1 MISLEPLR
9 IDHAPAM
16 LAGLSDPA
24 AYAFLPDDPP
34 ESLAALQARYRRQA
48 VGRSPDGSALWLNW
62 VIRRQSDGALLGT
75 TQATVTGDL
84 ATVAYHVFPPH
95 WRQGIGR
102 AALAATLGLVFDFA
116 GVTLARALVDTRNH
130 ASRAL
135 LASLGFTAARTIERA
150 DFFKGGASDETQ
162 FELPRRDWRP
172 ALSPARPPAPAA
184 GAPPPPPPSS
194 LAAAAS
200 SSG

>member
-1 MISLEPLR
+1 MISLEPLHL
-9 IDHAPAM
+9 DHAPAM
-16 LAGLSDPA
+16 LPGLSDPA

-34 ESLAALQARYRRQA
+34 ADLAALQARYRRQTA
-48 VGRSPDGSALWLNW
+48 GRSPDGSALWLNW
-62 VIRRQSDGALLGT
+62 VIRRAPGATLLGT
-75 TQATVTGDL
+75 TQATIEADL

-102 AALAATLGLVFDFA
+102 AALSATLDLVFAFED
-116 GVTLARALVDTRNH
+116 VTLARALVDTRNQ

-150 DFFKGGASDETQ
+150 DFFKGAASNETQ

-172 ALSPARPPAPAA
+172 ALTPARPPSPPA
-184 GAPPPPPPSS
+184 
-194 LAAAAS
+194 
-200 SSG
+200 